1 MSADLRQLI
10 EQLLQ
15 QATAEVGTVAKRVR
29 ITFRTYLDPEPV
41 VELAE
46 NEELL
51 HIVLVPLERPAGRPM
66 PDLGAQ
72 RTYGEEREP
81 DLEVETPSK
90 LEAIMEAMRDIE
102 L

>member
-1 MSADLRQLI
+1 MATELDRFADI
-10 EQLLQ
+10 LLK
-15 QATAEVGTVAKRVR
+15 AMPPPAKKTR

-41 VELAE
+41 IDDLAE

-51 HIVLVPLERPAGRPM
+51 HIVLVPLERPASRPM